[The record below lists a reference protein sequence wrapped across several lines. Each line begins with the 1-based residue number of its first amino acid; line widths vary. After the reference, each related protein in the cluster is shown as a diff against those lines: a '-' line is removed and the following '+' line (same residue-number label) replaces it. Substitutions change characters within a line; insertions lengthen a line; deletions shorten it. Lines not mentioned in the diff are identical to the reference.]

1 MSSPF
6 PRAQT
11 SKSMHRVHSSM
22 SNYKNSLVYSEG
34 RRPCITHVRIKS
46 QNILPDENPEATA
59 VEALEFWDYKY
70 DSEIQK
76 QLIQAKDE
84 LTRKLNHQ
92 DIVEENLNKRKAH
105 SKSTSS
111 LDQTKEV
118 SRFYKAYE
126 DTLMNTYQDL
136 ECKFHETIKNR
147 ENLRKKTCEI
157 KEEIKN
163 FSLSME
169 KLDNAYGSAL
179 QKYQNFGHIS
189 KSQKDIAQYLN
200 AKQQHKENLFKQKI
214 EAQQHIEMLQIDISH
229 LSRELTELD
238 ANTSKMRNELKVV
251 RKELIG
257 HYSSLLKKGDDSRN
271 QGLSWIVKLFLK
283 LKHEV
288 RKEMFPACLDDKSID
303 VIMKIARK
311 SLELDEFY
319 DKLAETK
326 APKMMKYMEK
336 PSIKM
341 RLHKLKQNVR
351 IRKPTYFKKK
361 LSWAPSELLGN
372 GDEAVW
378 NYNRIQDTMR
388 LEENI
393 KTTHQEMIDL
403 QTAEVKRMTKESLR
417 TGYNIRNMIGYI
429 VGVENVDKFMI
440 ISMKEIKEIQAV
452 RESTST
458 FTFMAKFLPKN
469 YSKSPPNH

>member
-22 SNYKNSLVYSEG
+22 SSYKNSLAYSEG
-34 RRPCITHVRIKS
+34 RKPCISHVRIKS
-46 QNILPDENPEATA
+46 QNVLSDENPEATA

-70 DSEIQK
+70 DSEVQK
-76 QLIQAKDE
+76 QLVQAKAE
-84 LTRKLNHQ
+84 LSRKLNHQ
-92 DIVEENLNKRKAH
+92 DIVEENLNKRKAN

-126 DTLMNTYQDL
+126 DTLMSTYQDL
-136 ECKFHETIKNR
+136 ECKFYETIKNR

-163 FSLSME
+163 FTLAME
-169 KLDNAYGSAL
+169 KLDSAYGSAL
-179 QKYQNFGHIS
+179 QKFQNFGHVS
-189 KSQKDIAQYLN
+189 KSQKDMAQYLN
-200 AKQQHKENLFKQKI
+200 AKQNHKENLFKQKI
-214 EAQQHIEMLQIDISH
+214 EAQQHIEMLQIEISH

-238 ANTSKMRNELKVV
+238 ANTSNMRNELKIV
-251 RKELIG
+251 RKELIS
-257 HYSSLLKKGDDSRN
+257 HYSALLKKGDDSRN

-288 RKEMFPACLDDKSID
+288 RKEMFPSCLDDKSID
-303 VIMKIARK
+303 VILRIAQK
-311 SLELDEFY
+311 SLELDEHY

-326 APKMMKYMEK
+326 APKMMRHMEK
-336 PSIKM
+336 QSIKM

-351 IRKPTYFKKK
+351 VRKPTYFKKK
-361 LSWAPSELLGN
+361 LSWAPSELMID
-372 GDEAVW
+372 GDGAVS
-378 NYNRIQDTMR
+378 NYNRIQDTMK
-388 LEENI
+388 LEESI
-393 KTTHQEMIDL
+393 KTAHQEIIDL
-403 QTAEVKRMTKESLR
+403 QTSEIKRLTKESLR
-417 TGYNIRNMIGYI
+417 TGSNVRTMISYI
-429 VGVENVDKFMI
+429 VGVENLEKFMI
-440 ISMKEIKEIQAV
+440 ISMKEIKEIRAV

-458 FTFMAKFLPKN
+458 FTFMSKFLPKN